1 MADEKKIKNE
11 ELTDEQ
17 ANEAAGG
24 FGSNEYRCQGGCG
37 RKYSGKVPFYVNNR
51 PYCVNCYG
59 KYQQEQNNT
68 FARVDHHGR
77 SY

>member
-17 ANEAAGG
+17 ANAAAGG
-24 FGSNEYRCQGGCG
+24 SGYNVYQCQGGCG
-37 RKYSGKVPFYVNNR
+37 RTYNGKVPFYVNNM

-59 KYQQEQNNT
+59 KYKQEQHNT
-68 FARVDHHGR
+68 FGRPDHR
-77 SY
+77 ERP